1 MIDLDADIADGQK
14 ENMASL
20 ERRSL
25 DLNRTIKEQ
34 VSSTLPNESLSL
46 MRDEGSLKIKSFE
59 TLPADVQKGWKEAMY
74 VNVTHL
80 EANATALTELLRIMF
95 PVLYLVIFLG
105 SVMLN
110 GLALW
115 IFFHIRNKTSFI
127 FYLKNIMVADLLMT
141 ISFPFKIIQTSG
153 VANWHFN
160 VYLCRYTSIL
170 FYTSMYISIVFLGLI
185 SIDRYLKV
193 VKPFG
198 NSKMYSMKFTKVI
211 SACVWL
217 SMTLFALPNVILTN
231 VQPTRDNIH
240 ECTKLKSPFGVKW
253 HETII
258 YIDMLIFFIVM
269 AVLIACY
276 ISISRHIKKSTKP
289 FVSCSSRTRRHNQSI
304 RVVVAVF
311 FVCFLPYHLCG
322 IPFLY
327 SRMDEVL
334 DKQVYKILIYCK
346 ESTLF
351 LSACNVCLDPIIYFF
366 MCRSFSHRLF
376 NRSNIR
382 SRSES
387 IRSLQSVRKS
397 EVRIYCEYTEV

>member
-1 MIDLDADIADGQK
+1 
-14 ENMASL
+14 MA
-20 ERRSL
+20 L
-25 DLNRTIKEQ
+25 DLRGNF
-34 VSSTLPNESLSL
+34 P
-46 MRDEGSLKIKSFE
+46 DEKDDMF
-59 TLPADVQKGWKEAMY
+59 
-74 VNVTHL
+74 VNVTQPRD
-80 EANATALTELLRIMF
+80 NATVFNEFLRILF

-110 GLALW
+110 GLAVW

-141 ISFPFKIIQTSG
+141 LSFPFKIIQASG
-153 VANWHFN
+153 IAAWHFN

-170 FYTSMYISIVFLGLI
+170 FYTSMYTSIAFLGLI

-198 NSKMYSMKFTKVI
+198 NSKIYSIKFTMVV

-217 SMTLFALPNVILTN
+217 FMVLLALPNVILTN
-231 VQPTRDNIH
+231 IQPTRENIH
-240 ECTKLKSPFGVKW
+240 DCINLKSPLGVKW
-253 HETII
+253 HKAII
-258 YIDMLIFFIVM
+258 YIDMFLFFTVM
-269 AVLIACY
+269 VVLIVCY
-276 ISISRHIKKSTKP
+276 ISISRHIQKSSKP

-304 RVVVAVF
+304 RIVVAVF
-311 FVCFLPYHLCG
+311 FICFLPYHLCR
-322 IPFLY
+322 IPFLF
-327 SRMDEVL
+327 SNLDSVL
-334 DKQVYKILIYCK
+334 DEHFYRILVYCR
-346 ESTLF
+346 ESSLF

-366 MCRSFSHRLF
+366 MCRSFSQRLF
-376 NRSNIR
+376 NKSSIR

>member
-1 MIDLDADIADGQK
+1 MDVDLHGNSPEYRKD
-14 ENMASL
+14 E
-20 ERRSL
+20 
-25 DLNRTIKEQ
+25 LNI
-34 VSSTLPNESLSL
+34 
-46 MRDEGSLKIKSFE
+46 
-59 TLPADVQKGWKEAMY
+59 
-74 VNVTHL
+74 NVTNHGG
-80 EANATALTELLRIMF
+80 NSTALTELLRIIF

-110 GLALW
+110 GLAVW

-141 ISFPFKIIQTSG
+141 ASFPFKITQTSG
-153 VANWHFN
+153 IAPWHFN
-160 VYLCRYTSIL
+160 IYLCRYTSIL

-198 NSKMYSMKFTKVI
+198 SSKMYSIKFTKVV
-211 SACVWL
+211 SLCVWL
-217 SMTLFALPNVILTN
+217 TMTLFALPNVILTN
-231 VQPTRDNIH
+231 VQPTRNNVND
-240 ECTKLKSPFGVKW
+240 CMKLKSPFGVKW
-253 HETII
+253 HKAIV
-258 YIDMLIFFIVM
+258 YIDMFIFFTVM
-269 AVLIACY
+269 VVLIACY
-276 ISISRHIKKSTKP
+276 ISISRHIQKSSKP
-289 FVSCSSRTRRHNQSI
+289 FISCSSRTRRHNQSI

-322 IPFLY
+322 LPFLFQL
-327 SRMDEVL
+327 DTIL
-334 DKQVYKILIYCK
+334 DKYVYNILVYCK

-366 MCRSFSHRLF
+366 MCRSFSQRLF

>member
-1 MIDLDADIADGQK
+1 MNHVMSSEEQWMDDLY
-14 ENMASL
+14 
-20 ERRSL
+20 
-25 DLNRTIKEQ
+25 LNTTFQ
-34 VSSTLPNESLSL
+34 
-46 MRDEGSLKIKSFE
+46 
-59 TLPADVQKGWKEAMY
+59 
-74 VNVTHL
+74 
-80 EANATALTELLRIMF
+80 EANSTAFPELLRIMF

-110 GLALW
+110 GLAVW

-127 FYLKNIMVADLLMT
+127 LYLKNIMVADLLMT
-141 ISFPFKIIQTSG
+141 VSFPFKIIHTSG
-153 VANWHFN
+153 VASWNFH

-170 FYTSMYISIVFLGLI
+170 FYTSMYISIMFLGLI

-198 NSKMYSMKFTKVI
+198 SSKMYSIKFTKVV

-217 SMTLFALPNVILTN
+217 SMTLIALPNVILTN
-231 VQPTRDNIH
+231 GQPTRENSDD
-240 ECTKLKSPFGVKW
+240 CTKLKTPFGVKW
-253 HETII
+253 HEAII
-258 YIDMLIFFIVM
+258 YIDMFIFFTVM
-269 AVLIACY
+269 AVLIVCY
-276 ISISRHIKKSTKP
+276 ISISRHIQKSSKP
-289 FVSCSSRTRRHNQSI
+289 FISCSSRTRRHNQSI

-322 IPFLY
+322 IPFAY
-327 SRMDEVL
+327 SKLEDIL
-334 DKQVYKILIYCK
+334 DKQVYKILVYCR
-346 ESTLF
+346 EATLF

-366 MCRSFSHRLF
+366 MCRSFSQRLF